1 MIWHPAKTKDT
12 AALVYWLNWKV
23 LLCGI
28 WISFAVVIASCLI
41 WKYEGSN
48 SSRPDRVRVKSQEL
62 YEDEGWRPCF
72 KDLHPAWLMA
82 FRIIGF
88 VVLLALLVVNALVD
102 GGRTFYFYT
111 QNLGI
116 RKCNISC
123 YFRLLGHSIRS
134 SERLRFSALLSIL
147 CRWTFA
153 LVIIYFGLGFVISVN
168 GCYKYRNRV
177 VAVHVEALDAERGN
191 YVAPRHVENVNGS
204 NAMNS
209 SALHEQHSD
218 REHAG
223 TLVYA
228 FQIIFQMSAR
238 AIMLTNVVFWF
249 IMVPILIIKD
259 YKLKPM
265 LVCMHSVDAVFL
277 LVDAALN
284 SMRFP
289 WFRISYFILLSAIY
303 VIFQWVIHACIS
315 LWCSFNLFR
324 TSVDNI
330 IFSLDNNNYFLCV
343 GGHTPFSTYH
353 PLMPRYANIVCISNI
368 CRYLSVGVVHI
379 PCYGVFVLV
388 IRMKHFLWSKWFSES
403 YHIEK

>member
-12 AALVYWLNWKV
+12 AALVYWLNWRV

-28 WISFAVVIASCLI
+28 WISFAVVIASYLI
-41 WKYEGSN
+41 WKFEGSN

-72 KDLHPAWLMA
+72 KDLHPVWLMA

-88 VVLLALLVVNALVD
+88 VVLLALLVANAIVD

-111 QNLGI
+111 Q
-116 RKCNISC
+116 
-123 YFRLLGHSIRS
+123 
-134 SERLRFSALLSIL
+134 
-147 CRWTFA
+147 WTFA

-191 YVAPRHVENVNGS
+191 YIAPRHVENVNGS

-209 SALHEQHSD
+209 SVLHEQHSD
-218 REHAG
+218 RKHAG
-223 TLVYA
+223 ILVYA
-228 FQIIFQMSAR
+228 FQITFQMSAG
-238 AIMLTNVVFWF
+238 AVMLTNVVFWF
-249 IMVPILIIKD
+249 VMVPILTIKD

-265 LVCMHSVDAVFL
+265 VVIMHSMDAVFFL
-277 LVDAALN
+277 ADAALN
-284 SMRFP
+284 SMRFS

-303 VIFQWVIHACIS
+303 VIFQWVIHACVS
-315 LWCSFNLFR
+315 LWWPYPF
-324 TSVDNI
+324 
-330 IFSLDNNNYFLCV
+330 LDVSSSYA
-343 GGHTPFSTYH
+343 
-353 PLMPRYANIVCISNI
+353 PLW
-368 CRYLSVGVVHI
+368 YLAVGVVHI

-388 IRMKHFLWSKWFSES
+388 IRMKHFLWSKWFPES